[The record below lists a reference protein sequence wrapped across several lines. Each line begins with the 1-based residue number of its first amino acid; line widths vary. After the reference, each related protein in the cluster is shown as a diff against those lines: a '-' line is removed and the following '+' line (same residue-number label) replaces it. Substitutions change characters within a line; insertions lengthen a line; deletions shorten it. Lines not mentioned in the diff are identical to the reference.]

1 MYGQCSAV
9 DFYVW
14 ILLWVRRW
22 FCVIVKLMFV
32 VVGED
37 TRDLGWEVVKNVEK
51 VVGIVIGKGF
61 EVDLLILVSMNLI
74 LSLDI

>member
-22 FCVIVKLMFV
+22 FCVIVKFMFV

-37 TRDLGWEVVKNVEK
+37 IRDLGWEVVKNVEK

-61 EVDLLILVSMNLI
+61 EVDLLILVSMNLL
-74 LSLDI
+74 LSLDN

>member
-61 EVDLLILVSMNLI
+61 EVDLLILVSMNLL
-74 LSLDI
+74 LSIDI